1 MGSMKKTHTRWLLV
15 AVMAAAGAGAYFFA
29 WPMLKA
35 APPATFVSA
44 VATTGNIEDS
54 VLANGTLRAL
64 RQVSVG
70 AQASGRV
77 KSLKVALG
85 DEVKA
90 GQLVAEIESLTQQ
103 NALKN
108 AEAALANVQAQ
119 RRAAQ
124 ATLQQNQLALKR
136 QQETRRADASP
147 QADLESA
154 EAAFNTSKAN
164 IDAIDA
170 QVAQARI
177 TVDTAKLN
185 LGYTQITSPI
195 DGQVVAIVTEE
206 GTTVNANQSTPTIIK
221 VAQLDTM
228 TVKAY
233 ISEAD
238 VTRVKVGQRVSF
250 TILGEPDKR
259 FSGALRT
266 IEPATDSITA
276 SDSSTSSS
284 STSSSSSTTAIY
296 YNGLFD
302 VPNPDR
308 QLRISMTA
316 MVNIVRAEA
325 KQAVLIPVGALG
337 RRGRDGYTVR
347 VIGADGKAT
356 PRPVKVGINNNVMVQ
371 VLEGIAEGERV
382 VLGDAAGAGSAGGT
396 GRIPG
401 MGRGAPRMF

>member
-1 MGSMKKTHTRWLLV
+1 MRSMKKTHSRLLMVVVLAAVGMGAWIV
-15 AVMAAAGAGAYFFA
+15 AK
-29 WPMLKA
+29 PMLMA
-35 APPATFVSA
+35 APPPAFVSA
-44 VATTGNIEDS
+44 VATKGNIEDA

-64 RQVSVG
+64 KQVSVG
-70 AQASGRV
+70 AQVSGRV
-77 KSLKVALG
+77 KSMKVALG

-119 RRAAQ
+119 RRSAQ
-124 ATLQQNQLALKR
+124 ATLVQNQLALKR

-147 QADLESA
+147 QADLEAA
-154 EAAFNTSKAN
+154 EAAYNTSKAN
-164 IDAIDA
+164 IDALDA

-206 GTTVNANQSTPTIIK
+206 GTTVNANQATPTIIK

-250 TILGEPDKR
+250 TTLGEPDKR
-259 FSGALRT
+259 YTGTLRT

-276 SDSSTSSS
+276 SDTSTSSS
-284 STSSSSSTTAIY
+284 SSSSSSSTTAIY

-316 MVNIVRAEA
+316 TVNIVRAEA
-325 KQAVLIPVGALG
+325 SDAVLIPVGALG
-337 RRGRDGYTVR
+337 RRGRDGHTVR
-347 VIGADGKAT
+347 VIGADGTAT
-356 PRPVKVGINNNVMVQ
+356 PRRVKIGINNNVMVQ
-371 VLEGIAEGERV
+371 VLEGLSEGERV
-382 VLGDAAGAGSAGGT
+382 VLGDAAGAASANGQ
-396 GRIPG
+396 PP
-401 MGRGAPRMF
+401 GRGMPRGARMF